1 LQDDRAGAVRIH
13 ILAAAMLSFAMGG
26 CAADWDT
33 TMPSAP
39 PGGAGLMAGGVF
51 AQGAEAVSAAS
62 AAKAGDRTG
71 SLPPFGSSGE
81 AASYEFQNGYRVG
94 AGDRLA
100 VKVLGQPDL
109 DGEHIVDSTG
119 RISLPLV
126 NDLEV
131 RGLSTSAIET
141 TIAARLRD
149 GYLRSPSVSVQL
161 VAARPFFILGQV
173 NQAGG
178 FPYQTGMTVQNAIA
192 IAGGYTPRADEGAV
206 LVTRKS
212 ADGTRTFKVPVTTYV
227 YPGDTIYIRERW
239 F

>member
-1 LQDDRAGAVRIH
+1 
-13 ILAAAMLSFAMGG
+13 MLCIGFGG
-26 CAADWDT
+26 CAADWDA

-39 PGGAGLMAGGVF
+39 PGGAGLMTGGVF
-51 AQGAEAVSAAS
+51 AEGPQAVSAAS
-62 AAKAGDRTG
+62 DARAGDRTG

-81 AASYEFQNGYRVG
+81 AASYEFLNGYRVG
-94 AGDRLA
+94 AGDRLS

-109 DGEHIVDSTG
+109 AGEHVVDSTG

-126 NDLEV
+126 NDLQV
-131 RGLSTSAIET
+131 RGLTTSAIESL
-141 TIAARLRD
+141 IAGRLRN
-149 GYLRSPSVSVQL
+149 GYLRSPSVAVQL
-161 VAARPFFILGQV
+161 VASRPFFILGQV

-206 LVTRKS
+206 LITRKS
-212 ADGTRTFKVPVTTYV
+212 ADGTRTFRVPVTTYV

>member
-1 LQDDRAGAVRIH
+1 LGRAVRIR
-13 ILAAAMLSFAMGG
+13 IPIAVMLLIAFGG

-39 PGGAGLMAGGVF
+39 PGGAGLMTGGVF
-51 AQGAEAVSAAS
+51 AEGPRAVSAAS
-62 AAKAGDRTG
+62 DARAGDRTG

-81 AASYEFQNGYRVG
+81 AASYEFLNGYRVG
-94 AGDRLA
+94 AGDRLS

-109 DGEHIVDSTG
+109 AGEHVVDSTG

-131 RGLSTSAIET
+131 RGLTTSAIET
-141 TIAARLRD
+141 LIAGRLRN
-149 GYLRSPSVSVQL
+149 GYLRSPSVAVQL
-161 VAARPFFILGQV
+161 VASRPFFILGQV

-206 LVTRKS
+206 LIIRKS
-212 ADGTRTFKVPVTTYV
+212 ADGTRTFRVPVTTYV

>member
-1 LQDDRAGAVRIH
+1 
-13 ILAAAMLSFAMGG
+13 MLCVAFGG
-26 CAADWDT
+26 CAADWDS
-33 TMPSAP
+33 TMPAAP

-51 AQGAEAVSAAS
+51 AEGPQAVSAAS
-62 AAKAGDRTG
+62 QAEAGDRTG

-81 AASYEFQNGYRVG
+81 AAAYEFRSGYRVG
-94 AGDRLA
+94 AGDRLS

-119 RISLPLV
+119 KISLPLV

-131 RGLSTSAIET
+131 RGLATSAIET
-141 TIAARLRD
+141 MIAARLRE
-149 GYLRSPSVSVQL
+149 GYLRSPSVAVQL
-161 VAARPFFILGQV
+161 VATRPFFILGQV

-178 FPYQTGMTVQNAIA
+178 FAYQSGMTVQNAIA
-192 IAGGYTPRADEGAV
+192 IAGGYTARADEGTV
-206 LVTRKS
+206 LITRKS
-212 ADGTRTFKVPVTTYV
+212 ADGTRTFRVPVTTSV

>member
-1 LQDDRAGAVRIH
+1 
-13 ILAAAMLSFAMGG
+13 MLSSALGG

-39 PGGAGLMAGGVF
+39 PGGAGLTSGGVF
-51 AQGAEAVSAAS
+51 AQGPEAVSAAS
-62 AAKAGDRTG
+62 SAKAGDRTG

-81 AASYEFQNGYRVG
+81 AASYEFLYGYRVG
-94 AGDRLA
+94 AGDRLSI
-100 VKVLGQPDL
+100 KVLGQPDL
-109 DGEHIVDSTG
+109 AGEHIVDSTG
-119 RISLPLV
+119 KISLPLV
-126 NDLEV
+126 NDLQV
-131 RGLSTSAIET
+131 RGLTTSEIERV
-141 TIAARLRD
+141 IGDRLRA
-149 GYLRSPSVSVQL
+149 GFLRNPSVAVQI
-161 VAARPFFILGQV
+161 VGTRPFFILGQV

-212 ADGTRTFKVPVTTYV
+212 ADGTRTFRVPVTTYV